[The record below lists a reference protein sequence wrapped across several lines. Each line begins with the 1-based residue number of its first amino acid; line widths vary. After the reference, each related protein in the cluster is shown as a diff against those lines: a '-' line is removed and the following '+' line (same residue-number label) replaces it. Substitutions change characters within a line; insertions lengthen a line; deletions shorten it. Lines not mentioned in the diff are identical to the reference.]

1 MPNNAYRPNNWEVT
15 QEPKHNPSIN
25 RSINRPI
32 NRQIITPNRGGG
44 LRPNS
49 NFGGSRSGGRR

>member
-1 MPNNAYRPNNWEVT
+1 MPNNPYRP
-15 QEPKHNPSIN
+15 HNGKLTNGSEHN
-25 RSINRPI
+25 HQRI

-49 NFGGSRSGGRR
+49 NFEGSRSGGRR